1 MFHSPPLMS
10 VCTDYVYEYYASGA
24 FILASFPSPTILK
37 CHKNSQVLQK
47 LSSGQE
53 STHDKS
59 E

>member
-1 MFHSPPLMS
+1 MS
-10 VCTDYVYEYYASGA
+10 ACTDYVYEDYASGA

-37 CHKNSQVLQK
+37 CHENSQVLQK